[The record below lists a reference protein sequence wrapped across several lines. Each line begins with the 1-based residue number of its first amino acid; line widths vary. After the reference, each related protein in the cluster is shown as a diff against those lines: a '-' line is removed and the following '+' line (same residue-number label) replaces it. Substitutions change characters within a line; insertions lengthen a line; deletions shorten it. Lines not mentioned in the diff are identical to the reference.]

1 MLDAVSGEDFQA
13 AIVELDG
20 DVDGDFLGGGA
31 RDLAETVVQVE
42 AGRGFVKADFGGQP
56 GVLLLFERQRCL
68 PKVRPPVSLCHLRG
82 GGSDAGVEMCAQ
94 EGLGGAL
101 GVLLPSKANDDN
113 GKNILDY
120 SSAKYYTCSVTGR

>member
-1 MLDAVSGEDFQA
+1 
-13 AIVELDG
+13 
-20 DVDGDFLGGGA
+20 
-31 RDLAETVVQVE
+31 
-42 AGRGFVKADFGGQP
+42 
-56 GVLLLFERQRCL
+56 
-68 PKVRPPVSLCHLRG
+68 
-82 GGSDAGVEMCAQ
+82 VEMCAQ